1 MLILLSSTSPT
12 PSTHQKHCSKC
23 CGPSSRAFSFCAM
36 PCFPPSGR
44 IHRET
49 APLMSRHT
57 EQIPALQWLSRA
69 VGGTPYLSF
78 PSCRCL
84 FYFHKSFQR
93 GHFLRSSLSHKKS
106 SLLFAFI
113 SVRRKED
120 LLPQS
125 LCLLAFKS
133 TESGDMC
140 LHPTPALCKSHF
152 QVICSSTL
160 FQSLF
165 GLIFFFFFV
174 GAWSKEA
181 FKICP

>member
-12 PSTHQKHCSKC
+12 PSTHQKLCSKC
-23 CGPSSRAFSFCAM
+23 CGPPSRAFAFCAM

-69 VGGTPYLSF
+69 VGGTAYLSF

-93 GHFLRSSLSHKKS
+93 GHFLKS
-106 SLLFAFI
+106 SL
-113 SVRRKED
+113 
-120 LLPQS
+120 PQ
-125 LCLLAFKS
+125 KIQ
-133 TESGDMC
+133 
-140 LHPTPALCKSHF
+140 PALCFYLCKKERRPATTITVLTCF
-152 QVICSSTL
+152 QVHRIRGHVPASNASAMQEPFPSHL
-160 FQSLF
+160 LQY
-165 GLIFFFFFV
+165 LIPKYVWFDFPFFFFV